1 MSCLAHAAQLGR
13 MKDELERHNAIAIV
27 IGGGTE
33 LAATLATRW
42 LKLPWPI
49 LRDPERAAYR
59 AYGLDRSL
67 GLIQQSGTMVVDAEG
82 ILRYAHGGLN
92 PQAAFPRDQ
101 VLAALA

>member
-1 MSCLAHAAQLGR
+1 
-13 MKDELERHNAIAIV
+13 MKDELERRNARAIV

-33 LAATLATRW
+33 LAATIATRW

-49 LRDPERAAYR
+49 LRDPERAVYR
-59 AYGLDRSL
+59 AYGLERSL

-92 PQAAFPRDQ
+92 PGTAFPRAGI
-101 VLAALA
+101 LAALP